1 MFEAKDLD
9 RQVREEHEYWMRIAL
24 EEARKAGD
32 LGEVP
37 IGAILVKDQE
47 IIGLGYNLR
56 EINRQ
61 ATAHAEILAIQDAN
75 RKLGAWRLEGATL
88 YVTLE
93 PCPMCSG
100 AILNARIDRLVYGA
114 SDPKAGC
121 VGSLYNML
129 EDNRFN
135 HQVEVIA
142 GVLAE
147 ETGQILTEF
156 FRKLRQDK
164 KKDKLINR

>member
-1 MFEAKDLD
+1 MIKAKELKK
-9 RQVREEHEYWMRIAL
+9 EELYLHEYWMQKAL
-24 EEARKAGD
+24 EEARKAED
-32 LGEVP
+32 IGEVP

-47 IIGLGYNLR
+47 IIGSAYNLR
-56 EINRQ
+56 EKNRQ
-61 ATAHAEILAIQDAN
+61 ATAHAEVLAIQDAN

-93 PCPMCSG
+93 PCPMCTG
-100 AILNARIDRLVYGA
+100 AIINARIDRLVYGA

-121 VGSLYNML
+121 VGSLYNLL

-135 HQVEVIA
+135 HQVEVIS

-147 ETGQILTEF
+147 ETGQILSNF
-156 FRKLRQDK
+156 FQRLRQK
-164 KKDKLINR
+164 KKK